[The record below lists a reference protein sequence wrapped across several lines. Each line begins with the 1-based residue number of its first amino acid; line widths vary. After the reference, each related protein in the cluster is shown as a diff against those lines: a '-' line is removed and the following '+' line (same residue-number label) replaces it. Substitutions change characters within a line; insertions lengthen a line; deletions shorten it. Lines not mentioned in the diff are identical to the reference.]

1 LTANHFTLEAS
12 PAVIKYEDEPI
23 YGGEAYVRVVYDP
36 NLAGSL
42 TFSVSDLPPGISYD
56 PTTGEFRGAAL
67 RSAVPR
73 NGSPVTYNATIT
85 VSDGT
90 ETESVT
96 VPFTILDN
104 TFSVEPPATQVSH
117 PGETVFFAPT
127 LSYTQGNFSGPLMFS
142 YENLPEGLSFDSL
155 YGMVQGTI
163 DADLVTPESN
173 IRDYTVVLKVTDPVS
188 GDRQETSFRWRV
200 ETDPYPAY
208 VARVEQADAI
218 YISAVE
224 QAVNERDSAWQTA
237 VVTVQNLADEAYAQ
251 YLQAADQ
258 AMGKL

>member
-1 LTANHFTLEAS
+1 VT
-12 PAVIKYEDEPI
+12 KYEDEPI

-73 NGSPVTYNATIT
+73 GGSPVTYNATIT

-142 YENLPEGLSFDSL
+142 YENLPSGLSFDSL
-155 YGMVQGTI
+155 YGTVQGTI

-173 IRDYTVVLKVTDPVS
+173 IRDYTVVLTVIDPVS
-188 GDRQETSFRWRV
+188 GDRQEISFQWRV

-208 VARVEQADAI
+208 VARVEQANAI
-218 YISAVE
+218 YISAV
-224 QAVNERDSAWQTA
+224 S
-237 VVTVQNLADEAYAQ
+237 
-251 YLQAADQ
+251 
-258 AMGKL
+258 KL

>member
-12 PAVIKYEDEPI
+12 PAVTKYEDEPI

-42 TFSVSDLPPGISYD
+42 TFSVCDLPPGISYD
-56 PTTGEFRGAAL
+56 PTTGEFSGAAL

-73 NGSPVTYNATIT
+73 GGSPVTYNATIT

-142 YENLPEGLSFDSL
+142 YEKSARRTKFRLALWHGTGDYRRELS
-155 YGMVQGTI
+155 
-163 DADLVTPESN
+163 
-173 IRDYTVVLKVTDPVS
+173 
-188 GDRQETSFRWRV
+188 
-200 ETDPYPAY
+200 
-208 VARVEQADAI
+208 
-218 YISAVE
+218 
-224 QAVNERDSAWQTA
+224 
-237 VVTVQNLADEAYAQ
+237 
-251 YLQAADQ
+251 
-258 AMGKL
+258 

>member
-1 LTANHFTLEAS
+1 MT
-12 PAVIKYEDEPI
+12 KYEDEPI

-42 TFSVSDLPPGISYD
+42 TFSVRDLPPGISYD
-56 PTTGEFRGAAL
+56 PTTGEFSGAAL

-90 ETESVT
+90 ETESAI
-96 VPFTILDN
+96 VPFIILDN
-104 TFSVEPPATQVSH
+104 TFSVETPGTLVSH
-117 PGETVFFAPT
+117 PGETVFFAPQ
-127 LSYTQGNFSGPLMFS
+127 LSYTQGSFSGPLMFS
-142 YENLPEGLSFDSL
+142 YENLPSGLSFDSL
-155 YGMVQGTI
+155 YGTVQRTI
-163 DADLVTPESN
+163 DADLVTPESH
-173 IRDYTVVLKVTDPVS
+173 IRDYTVVLTVTDPVS
-188 GDRQETSFRWRV
+188 GDWEEISFQWRV

-208 VARVEQADAI
+208 VARVEQANAI
-218 YISAVE
+218 YITAVQ
-224 QAVNERDSAWQTA
+224 QAVNERDSGWQTA
-237 VVTVQNLADEAYAQ
+237 VATVQNLADEAYAQ

>member
-1 LTANHFTLEAS
+1 VT
-12 PAVIKYEDEPI
+12 KYEDEPI
-23 YGGEAYVRVVYDP
+23 DGGEAYVRVVYDP

-56 PTTGEFRGAAL
+56 PTTGEFSGAAL

-104 TFSVEPPATQVSH
+104 TFSVETPATQVSH

-142 YENLPEGLSFDSL
+142 YENLPSGLSFDSL
-155 YGMVQGTI
+155 YGTVQGTI

-173 IRDYTVVLKVTDPVS
+173 IRDYTVVLTVTDPVS
-188 GDRQETSFRWRV
+188 GDRHQR
-200 ETDPYPAY
+200 
-208 VARVEQADAI
+208 
-218 YISAVE
+218 
-224 QAVNERDSAWQTA
+224 
-237 VVTVQNLADEAYAQ
+237 
-251 YLQAADQ
+251 
-258 AMGKL
+258 